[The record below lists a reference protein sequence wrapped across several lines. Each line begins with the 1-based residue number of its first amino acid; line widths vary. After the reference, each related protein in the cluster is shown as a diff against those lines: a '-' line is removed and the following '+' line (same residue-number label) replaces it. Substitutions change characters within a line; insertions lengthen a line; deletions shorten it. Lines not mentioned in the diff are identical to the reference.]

1 MAKKRLPVIV
11 AVVLCCSV
19 LVGVALTIERGG
31 RIYEIEPEVTI
42 SAYRTDAA
50 RAIDAYERLME
61 RYLDLTEAN
70 LIGVGSEVQAVA
82 KKLDRMDSKL
92 TELSGRLK
100 RIEKALGIDQ
110 VQARPEQAHPDSKR
124 QP

>member
-1 MAKKRLPVIV
+1 MAKKRLPVIM

-19 LVGVALTIERGG
+19 LVGVALTIDRSG
-31 RIYEIEPEVTI
+31 RIYEIEPEVVI

-70 LIGVGSEVQAVA
+70 LIGVGSDVRAVA

-92 TELSGRLK
+92 TELSERLD
-100 RIEKALGIDQ
+100 RIEKALGVAQ
-110 VQARPEQAHPDSKR
+110 VEARSEQMRGDSKR